1 MRKFSVVIQQVLVIF
16 AVLVLPSILLFM
28 SYANSIA
35 DSSTRERENAVQS
48 SLQYVNQTFGLLADT
63 AHSEAV
69 RISASEDY
77 ITAVTDFQYYDQV
90 IQNIDLQDGVQSIA
104 HRLATV
110 QFADERLRN
119 IYLYTLDTD
128 YVITSDRG
136 LLRFKNLKDVC
147 WLDSYKA
154 YTESAYNYRTPL
166 WMGRTAPESDLLSN
180 GSRDSQTPV
189 ISYILPVRIANAR
202 SISLLVMNY
211 YETQIAKL
219 INVDEES
226 QVYIVDAQ
234 GKVICHPDL
243 SRLGEDFSKKLNLSS
258 VLPENSSAKF
268 YYSSKQGFFS
278 LFANDQ
284 VLYSYLP
291 TDVGNWVLVNENQLH
306 AFTKEVSFSTKAYF
320 AVFIS
325 LILLGTMCCLHATRQ
340 IIAPIAKLSRKFELP
355 NVHNE
360 ILLIEGEIQRLQ
372 KREQELVS
380 SVQRSS
386 SDAHNLYLLSLLRD
400 MPWSQ
405 TVPFEWPCDGFTVIV
420 LTIDKASAAQFNST
434 ILSLEAKT
442 VFSSA
447 FYTEAITLD
456 ATTCILIV
464 NMNMENDVYGH
475 IKQVLLE
482 LRKQL
487 SKHAECSFT
496 AGIGLYQADE
506 SGISESY
513 RQAGIAAR
521 QRLLHGYGREILY
534 DETMS
539 LAQFNCAPG
548 KYGTMIINALEAANI
563 NALENALILLR
574 NELEKLNAD
583 GVFQTMNQLIN
594 MIGTWLLEK
603 HAVDDIFEDGMQ
615 AWYAEESVAETID
628 ELLTQ
633 LYRRAQAIINYF
645 EEEKNEQDYI
655 AQMLSYIDEHYMD
668 DIDFE
673 EVSKNVGISYSYAR
687 RIMKQK
693 TNRTLLETVNAVR
706 IQHAKQL
713 LRDEPALT
721 VKDIAASVGYHNI
734 QSFNR
739 FFKKSEMVTPSEYR
753 EHSMPSTS
761 SQTPEV

>member
-1 MRKFSVVIQQVLVIF
+1 MRKFSVVIQQVLVNF
-16 AVLVLPSILLFM
+16 AVLVLPAILLFL
-28 SYANSIA
+28 SYANSIT
-35 DSSTRERENAVQS
+35 DSSTRERENAVQR

-90 IQNIDLQDGVQSIA
+90 IQNVDLQDGVQSIA

-119 IYLYTLDTD
+119 IYLYTLNTD

-136 LLRFKNLKDVC
+136 LLRFKNLKDSC

-154 YTESAYNYRTPL
+154 YTESAYNYRIPL

-180 GSRDSQTPV
+180 GSRDRQTPV

-226 QVYIVDAQ
+226 QVYIVDAH
-234 GKVICHPDL
+234 GKVICHPNL
-243 SRLGEDFSKKLNLSS
+243 SQLGEDFSEKLNLSS
-258 VLPENSSAKF
+258 ILSENSSPRF
-268 YYSSKQGFFS
+268 YYSNKQGFFL
-278 LFANDQ
+278 LFANDH

-306 AFTKEVSFSTKAYF
+306 AFTKEIGFSTKAYF
-320 AVFIS
+320 AVFIL
-325 LILLGTMCCLHATRQ
+325 LILLGTMFCLHATRR
-340 IIAPIAKLSRKFELP
+340 IIAPIAKLSKKLNLP

-360 ILLIEGEIQRLQ
+360 ILLIEREIQRLQ
-372 KREQELVS
+372 KREQELVN
-380 SVQRSS
+380 SVQLSS
-386 SDAHNLYLLSLLRD
+386 SDVHNLYLLSLLRD

-405 TVPFEWPCDGFTVIV
+405 TLPFEWPCDGFTVIV
-420 LTIDKASAAQFNST
+420 LAIDKASAAQFNST
-434 ILSLEAKT
+434 ILLLEAKK
-442 VFSSA
+442 VFSSV

-456 ATTCILIV
+456 ARTCILIV
-464 NMNMENDVYGH
+464 NMNEENDVYGQ
-475 IKQVLLE
+475 IERALLD

-487 SKHAECSFT
+487 KHTECSFT
-496 AGIGLYQADE
+496 AGIGLYQTDE
-506 SGISESY
+506 SNISESY

-534 DETMS
+534 NKTMS
-539 LAQFNCAPG
+539 LAQFNCASG

-563 NALENALILLR
+563 NALENALKLLR
-574 NELEKLNAD
+574 IEMEKLNAD

-594 MIGTWLLEK
+594 MIGTWLFEK

-693 TNRTLLETVNAVR
+693 TNRTLLETMNAVR

>member
-1 MRKFSVVIQQVLVIF
+1 
-16 AVLVLPSILLFM
+16 
-28 SYANSIA
+28 
-35 DSSTRERENAVQS
+35 
-48 SLQYVNQTFGLLADT
+48 
-63 AHSEAV
+63 
-69 RISASEDY
+69 
-77 ITAVTDFQYYDQV
+77 
-90 IQNIDLQDGVQSIA
+90 
-104 HRLATV
+104 
-110 QFADERLRN
+110 
-119 IYLYTLDTD
+119 
-128 YVITSDRG
+128 
-136 LLRFKNLKDVC
+136 
-147 WLDSYKA
+147 
-154 YTESAYNYRTPL
+154 
-166 WMGRTAPESDLLSN
+166 
-180 GSRDSQTPV
+180 
-189 ISYILPVRIANAR
+189 
-202 SISLLVMNY
+202 
-211 YETQIAKL
+211 
-219 INVDEES
+219 
-226 QVYIVDAQ
+226 
-234 GKVICHPDL
+234 
-243 SRLGEDFSKKLNLSS
+243 
-258 VLPENSSAKF
+258 
-268 YYSSKQGFFS
+268 
-278 LFANDQ
+278 
-284 VLYSYLP
+284 
-291 TDVGNWVLVNENQLH
+291 
-306 AFTKEVSFSTKAYF
+306 
-320 AVFIS
+320 
-325 LILLGTMCCLHATRQ
+325 
-340 IIAPIAKLSRKFELP
+340 
-355 NVHNE
+355 
-360 ILLIEGEIQRLQ
+360 
-372 KREQELVS
+372 
-380 SVQRSS
+380 
-386 SDAHNLYLLSLLRD
+386 

-447 FYTEAITLD
+447 FYMEAITLD

-506 SGISESY
+506 SSISESY

-645 EEEKNEQDYI
+645 EEKKNEQDYI

-693 TNRTLLETVNAVR
+693 TNQTLLETVNAVR

>member
-1 MRKFSVVIQQVLVIF
+1 MRKFSVVIQQALVNF
-16 AVLVLPSILLFM
+16 AVLVLPAILLFI

-90 IQNIDLQDGVQSIA
+90 IQNVDLQDGVQSIA

-119 IYLYTLDTD
+119 IYLYTLNTD

-136 LLRFKNLKDVC
+136 LLRFKNLKDSC

-154 YTESAYNYRTPL
+154 YTESAYNYRIPL

-180 GSRDSQTPV
+180 GSRDRQTPV

-219 INVDEES
+219 INVDEEES
-226 QVYIVDAQ
+226 QVYIVDAH
-234 GKVICHPDL
+234 GKVICHPNL
-243 SRLGEDFSKKLNLSS
+243 SQLGEDFSEKLNLSS
-258 VLPENSSAKF
+258 ILSENSSPRF
-268 YYSSKQGFFS
+268 YYSNKQGFFS
-278 LFANDQ
+278 LFANDH

-306 AFTKEVSFSTKAYF
+306 AFTKEIGFSTKAYF
-320 AVFIS
+320 AVFIL
-325 LILLGTMCCLHATRQ
+325 LILLGTMFCLHATRR
-340 IIAPIAKLSRKFELP
+340 IIAPIAKLSRKLNLP

-360 ILLIEGEIQRLQ
+360 ILLIEREIQRLQ
-372 KREQELVS
+372 KREQELVN
-380 SVQRSS
+380 SVQLSN
-386 SDAHNLYLLSLLRD
+386 SDMHNLYLLSLLRD

-405 TVPFEWPCDGFTVIV
+405 TLPFEWPCDGFTVIV
-420 LTIDKASAAQFNST
+420 LAIDKASAAQFNST
-434 ILSLEAKT
+434 ILLLEAKK
-442 VFSSA
+442 VFSSV

-456 ATTCILIV
+456 ARTCILIV
-464 NMNMENDVYGH
+464 NMNEENDVYGQ
-475 IKQVLLE
+475 IERALLD

-487 SKHAECSFT
+487 KHTECSFT
-496 AGIGLYQADE
+496 AGIGLYQTDE
-506 SGISESY
+506 SNISESY

-534 DETMS
+534 NKTMF
-539 LAQFNCAPG
+539 LAQFNCASG
-548 KYGTMIINALEAANI
+548 KYGTMIINALETANI
-563 NALENALILLR
+563 NALENALKLLR
-574 NELEKLNAD
+574 NEMEKLNAD

-673 EVSKNVGISYSYAR
+673 EVSKNDGISYSYAR